1 MSLMENVRLF
11 DGVSP
16 ESIEAMVSCFNMQE
30 RNFKKGETILV
41 FSQELEYLCVLLS
54 GKAHLYCTDSDGEYT
69 MLETYKTDDI
79 FGEIFAMP
87 YGQLGYAVE
96 ADSECRVMF
105 IRFSCI
111 YGRCPNACA
120 HHTQLTHNLFSLS
133 AEKAQSLSMR
143 INLISKKSL
152 RKKLMAYFEY
162 LSELNDSDS
171 FELDLSMSQLS
182 NFLCVDRTSMT
193 RELKNMC
200 DDGLI
205 TRSSRKV
212 TLLKN

>member
-1 MSLMENVRLF
+1 
-11 DGVSP
+11 
-16 ESIEAMVSCFNMQE
+16 
-30 RNFKKGETILV
+30 
-41 FSQELEYLCVLLS
+41 
-54 GKAHLYCTDSDGEYT
+54 
-69 MLETYKTDDI
+69 
-79 FGEIFAMP
+79 
-87 YGQLGYAVE
+87 
-96 ADSECRVMF
+96 
-105 IRFSCI
+105 
-111 YGRCPNACA
+111 
-120 HHTQLTHNLFSLS
+120 
-133 AEKAQSLSMR
+133 MR

-162 LSELNDSDS
+162 LSELKGSES

-212 TLLKN
+212 TLLKH